1 MKPQLLYIVRFLIL
15 CLLSTAGLMVAP
27 ESAHGQ
33 RSAYQ
38 AMAEMER
45 LLNDARAYY
54 EDLELDEADAA
65 LDRALRLAERFDI
78 KEPIVADVHILRGI
92 LLFVRDR
99 RRNEGAALDAF
110 VSAITIDDRARID
123 PLISTPSLEDLLEQA
138 RREARRRP
146 PPRDNRREPRNDRP
160 PPRRQPDLVHEPVR
174 DARGGQ
180 EIRLNLEVSQEI
192 DERLYRVYVYFR
204 SARADSVQRVEM
216 VPEGARRFTTRIPG
230 RFVAG
235 RSLQYYIVV
244 EDRRRQPIAGVRSAQ
259 EPFVI
264 KLQDEVFGDIDRLPE
279 GDSLIGDGDGNG
291 DGDGDGDWDGGW
303 EDEEGEQGSGERF
316 MSLTLNVG
324 TGFGFITDFATPVQ
338 RPNTDVVAGLAP
350 APFHTMLELDFWLTE
365 SFAIGA
371 FARVQI
377 VEFEHLEGVRLKF
390 QVVNAGDHHLQLR
403 LGGGYGEV
411 RHLVDL
417 GNFLDTT
424 KEGPFSWTAGLL
436 YSVDFGKDFAFVVGP
451 DFYHLFGDSPSY
463 HVDINLGIQT
473 SF

>member
-1 MKPQLLYIVRFLIL
+1 M
-15 CLLSTAGLMVAP
+15 TAAVIIPAAP
-27 ESAHGQ
+27 EQAHGQ

-65 LDRALRLAERFDI
+65 LDRALRLADRFSI
-78 KEPIVADVHILRGI
+78 REPIVADVHILRGI

-99 RRNEGAALDAF
+99 RRNEREALDAF
-110 VSAITIDDRARID
+110 VKALTIDDRARID
-123 PLISTPSLEDLLEQA
+123 PLISTPSLEDLMEQA
-138 RREARRRP
+138 RQQASRQA
-146 PPRDNRREPRNDRP
+146 
-160 PPRRQPDLVHEPVR
+160 PPRRDDRRDRYPDDRRAQPEPPRAPDLVHEPIR

-180 EIRLNLEVSQEI
+180 EIRLNLQVSPEI

-216 VPEGARRFTTRIPG
+216 VPEGRRQFTTRIPG

-235 RSLQYYIVV
+235 RTLQYYIVV

-259 EPFVI
+259 DPFVI
-264 KLQDEVFGDIDRLPE
+264 NLQDEVFGDIDRMPD
-279 GDSLIGDGDGNG
+279 GGSLVGGGG
-291 DGDGDGDWDGGW
+291 DGGW
-303 EDEEGEQGSGERF
+303 EDEWEDEGDLGGASGDRSV
-316 MSLTLNVG
+316 SLTLNLG
-324 TGFGFITDFATPVQ
+324 TGFGYITEFATLVQ
-338 RPNTDVVAGLAP
+338 RPNTNVVPGWSP
-350 APFHTMLELDFWLTE
+350 APFHSMLELDFWATKT
-365 SFAIGA
+365 FAISL

-377 VEFEHLEGVRLKF
+377 VEFEHLEGLRLKL
-390 QVVNAGDHHLQLR
+390 QVVDSGSHHLQMR

-417 GNFLDTT
+417 DDFLDTT
-424 KEGPFSWTAGLL
+424 KEGPFAWTAGIVYALDL
-436 YSVDFGKDFAFVVGP
+436 NDQFAFVVGP

-463 HVDINLGIQT
+463 HVDLNLGIQT